1 MRTQEGGTP
10 PSRAV
15 RAEASV
21 WIAKLHGPE
30 RSPDLEADFRAWLGT
45 SAENARAFEHMTDI
59 WQSIAHV
66 EVGGMPRLSKRDAF
80 EARSRRA
87 PLRLAVACAIVVA
100 LAGFWWSLSNESY
113 STGIGEQ
120 RIVRLEDGSRVHLNS
135 GTRMDVELG
144 DAMRR
149 VRLERGE
156 AFFEVARDPR
166 KPFVV
171 VAGDRSVTALG
182 TSFVVRFEPQQT
194 AVTLVEGKVA
204 IRAGRGADSGSASPA
219 HEADALILRP
229 GERAT
234 FAASG
239 VATVDVPPVDAT
251 AAWRRGEVV
260 LDETPLSLAVTEMNR
275 YQRKRLVLDD
285 PSIGELPVSGI
296 YRTGSSEDFAHAIAT
311 VYGLEVVQNGDEI
324 HLRRQN

>member
-1 MRTQEGGTP
+1 
-10 PSRAV
+10 V
-15 RAEASV
+15 
-21 WIAKLHGPE
+21 
-30 RSPDLEADFRAWLGT
+30 
-45 SAENARAFEHMTDI
+45 
-59 WQSIAHV
+59 
-66 EVGGMPRLSKRDAF
+66 
-80 EARSRRA
+80 
-87 PLRLAVACAIVVA
+87 PLRLAAACAIVVA
-100 LAGFWWSLSNESY
+100 VLLLGLAWSLSDETY
-113 STGIGEQ
+113 STRIGEQ
-120 RIVRLEDGSRVHLNS
+120 RIVSLEDGSRVHLNS

-194 AVTLVEGKVA
+194 AVTLLEGKVA
-204 IRAGRGADSGSASPA
+204 ISARVDAPVDSGGASLSY
-219 HEADALILRP
+219 EADALVLKP

-234 FAASG
+234 FASSG
-239 VATVDVPPVDAT
+239 ATTVDVPPVDAM

-260 LDETPLSLAVTEMNR
+260 LDETPLSLAVAEMNR

-296 YRTGSSEDFAHAIAT
+296 YRTGSNEDFARAIAT
-311 VYGLEVVQNGDEI
+311 VYSLEVVENGGEI